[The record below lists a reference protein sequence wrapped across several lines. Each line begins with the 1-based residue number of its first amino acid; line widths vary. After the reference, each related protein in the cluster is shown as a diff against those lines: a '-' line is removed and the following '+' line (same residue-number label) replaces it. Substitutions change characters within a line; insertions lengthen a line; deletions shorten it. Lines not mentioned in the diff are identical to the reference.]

1 MASIC
6 IIISVF
12 AQNVFTLIITIG
24 IGTGFGF
31 GLIYLPAI
39 VSVTMYFEKYR
50 SLATGIAVCGSGF
63 GTTVFAPLTEH
74 LIKTYGWRGALLIIG
89 AIVLNC
95 MIFGAMFRPLE
106 PPKIKKI
113 KDEEIPLRI
122 KSSSS
127 IHSTNYLDIPEN
139 HIPRSQSIGNNMIKK
154 PNGSALIE
162 SSSNGKGMRL
172 THSQP
177 YLHETEAEAF
187 FKGKLH
193 ISSGTMYRPDILY
206 QVIIHEKNF
215 PVYVVP

>member
-1 MASIC
+1 
-6 IIISVF
+6 
-12 AQNVFTLIITIG
+12 
-24 IGTGFGF
+24 
-31 GLIYLPAI
+31 
-39 VSVTMYFEKYR
+39 MYFEKYR

-113 KDEEIPLRI
+113 NDETIPLRI
-122 KSSSS
+122 KSNPS
-127 IHSTNYLDIPEN
+127 INSTKYLDIPEN

-154 PNGSALIE
+154 PNGSALLGN
-162 SSSNGKGMRL
+162 SSNENGMRL

-177 YLHETEAEAF
+177 YLIETEAEVL
-187 FKGKLH
+187 FKDRMH

-206 QVIIHEKNF
+206 QVIIHQNKKLFKELRLWSE
-215 PVYVVP
+215 